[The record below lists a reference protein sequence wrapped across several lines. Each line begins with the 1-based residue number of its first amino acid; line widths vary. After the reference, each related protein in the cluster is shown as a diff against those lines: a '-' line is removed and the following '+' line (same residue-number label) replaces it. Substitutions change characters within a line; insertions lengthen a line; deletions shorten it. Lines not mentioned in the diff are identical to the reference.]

1 MNYQQSMRHAGLDA
15 DQEIQK
21 TYREDTMNPSRRAA
35 RKAIA
40 SDNQDRTNRA
50 WAAFEL
56 ARQNVRQRTG

>member
-1 MNYQQSMRHAGLDA
+1 MNNHKSMRPVEVDA
-15 DQEIQK
+15 DQEIQG
-21 TYREDTMNPSRRAA
+21 TYRKDTVILSRRAV